1 MRAAVVTPGKARSAR
16 VVDIEMPRP
25 NAGEALIKVLEVG
38 VDGTD
43 IEINSGLYG
52 KAPIGSD
59 YLIMG
64 HESIGVVH
72 EPAGEL
78 LRGDIVVATVRRP
91 CPENCLNCR
100 NNEVDMCITGHYL
113 ERGITGRHGFMR
125 DYYAETPDYLV
136 KLPNELTDVGVL
148 LEPLSI
154 VEKGIQQS
162 YKIQERMVWEPEKAL
177 VLGAGSLG
185 IFASMLLRSKGLEVT
200 TYDVVSVESAKAG
213 IIRDIGASY
222 VDGRDMPLDA
232 VAKDMGNIDF
242 ILEATGNSTVA
253 FKAMKIIGTNGVMC
267 LTGVTGGSGKL
278 EVCADCLNMQLVLGN
293 KLVFGTVNSG
303 MKHFKKGVDDMQ
315 FFNRLWPG
323 VLGRMITRR
332 VPLELLSSALEH
344 RSGDI
349 KAVIDVGTI

>member
-1 MRAAVVTPGKARSAR
+1 MRAAIVTPGKAGSAR
-16 VVDIEMPRP
+16 VADVEMSFIK
-25 NAGEALIKVLEVG
+25 AGEALVKVLEVG

-52 KAPIGSD
+52 KASMGSD

-64 HESIGVVH
+64 HESIGVVQ

-78 LRGDIVVATVRRP
+78 MRGDIVVATVRRP

-100 NNEVDMCITGHYL
+100 NDEVDMCITGHYL

-125 DYYAETPDYLV
+125 EYYAETPDYLV
-136 KLPNELTDVGVL
+136 KLPKELANVGVL

-162 YKIQERMVWEPEKAL
+162 YKIQERMFWEPKRAL
-177 VLGAGSLG
+177 VLGSGAIG
-185 IFASMLLRSKGLEVT
+185 IFASMLLLSKGLEVT
-200 TYDVVSVESAKAG
+200 VYDIVPEESPKAR
-213 IIRDIGASY
+213 IIRDIGAFY
-222 VDGRDMPLDA
+222 VDGRDTSLDV

-303 MKHFKKGVDDMQ
+303 MKHFLKGVEDMQ
-315 FFNRLWPG
+315 LFYRIWPG
-323 VLGRMITRR
+323 ALERMITRR
-332 VPLELLSSALEH
+332 VPLEDLSSALEH
-344 RSGDI
+344 RSEDI
-349 KAVIDVGTI
+349 KVVIEADTI

>member
-1 MRAAVVTPGKARSAR
+1 MRAAVVTPGEAGSAR
-16 VVDIEMPRP
+16 VVDAKMPEP
-25 NAGEALIKVLEVG
+25 KAGEALIRVLEVG

-43 IEINSGLYG
+43 IEINSGFYG

-64 HESIGVVH
+64 HESIGVVQ

-78 LRGDIVVATVRRP
+78 AKGDIVVATVRRP

-100 NNEVDMCITGHYL
+100 SSEVDMCLTGHYL
-113 ERGITGRHGFMR
+113 ERGIFGRHGFMR
-125 DYYAETPDYLV
+125 EYYAETPDYLV
-136 KLPNELTDVGVL
+136 RLPKELANVGVL

-162 YKIQERMVWEPEKAL
+162 YKMQERMVWEPKRAL

-200 TYDVVSVESAKAG
+200 TYDMVSVESPKAR

-222 VDGRDMPLDA
+222 ADGRDMPLEA
-232 VAKDMGNIDF
+232 VANDIGNIDL
-242 ILEATGNSTVA
+242 ILEATGSSTVA
-253 FKAMKIIGTNGVMC
+253 FKAMKLIGTNGVMC

-315 FFNRLWPG
+315 LFNRLWPG

-332 VPLELLSSALEH
+332 VPLEELSSALEH
-344 RSGDI
+344 RSDDI
-349 KAVIDVGTI
+349 KVVIEAGTI